1 MRGSGIIAV
10 VQTGECQAR
19 MGTYNERRFSFQRH
33 IVGGRLVREVII
45 FFDDKYSDLHEAR
58 DRFPDLIVTK
68 ATRISHRPL
77 QLVFELAFLVRR
89 QHLRC
94 RSIRLRWLRCRSIL
108 CCHTRSRPNR
118 SLCVAPATVPG
129 TKASCF
135 AHPFQVAAKPQQG
148 VTGRTLTVSYFRT
161 IGESTLVQLYPAAS
175 RTLTVSITSPA
186 APAGTV

>member
-10 VQTGECQAR
+10 VQTEECQAR
-19 MGTYNERRFSFQRH
+19 MGTYNERRFPFQRH
-33 IVGGRLVREVII
+33 IVGGRLVQEIII

-94 RSIRLRWLRCRSIL
+94 RSIQLRWLRCRSIL

-118 SLCVAPATVPG
+118 SLCVVPATVPG

-135 AHPFQVAAKPQQG
+135 AHPLQVAAKPQQG
-148 VTGRTLTVSYFRT
+148 VVEQPQGVGLR
-161 IGESTLVQLYPAAS
+161 IPH
-175 RTLTVSITSPA
+175 ITSVSSQTGKR
-186 APAGTV
+186 APSFPHTSLCDFVL